1 MIWTLEA
8 HCGIMLMG
16 KRWYISSI
24 HAQSLHDSPSNHQ
37 IFIYI
42 FQFQNTTLILEED
55 MNESSMALDIVGV
68 CIKSLFLKA
77 YTWHKQGPMRV

>member
-1 MIWTLEA
+1 MI
-8 HCGIMLMG
+8 
-16 KRWYISSI
+16 YISSI

-42 FQFQNTTLILEED
+42 FQFQNTTLILEEN
-55 MNESSMALDIVGV
+55 MNESSMALEMIVGV

-77 YTWHKQGPMRV
+77 YT